1 MLIAIIVAATT
12 NRVIG
17 KQGKMPWHLPDDLRY
32 FKETTLGRHIIMGRK
47 TLDSFGNGK
56 ALPKRSNIVIT
67 RQKNWAV
74 PDTIAAPSLS
84 AALQIAR
91 ENGENT
97 VFIIGGGEIYPQA
110 LPFCN
115 RIYLTEIHATI
126 EGDTFFPPIDPQ
138 KWQEISRR
146 PHPADERHAYA
157 FDFVKYERIL
167 SE

>member
-67 RQKNWAV
+67 RQKSWAV

-84 AALQIAR
+84 AALKIAR
-91 ENGENT
+91 ENGEST
-97 VFIIGGGEIYPQA
+97 VFIIGGGQIYQQA
-110 LPFCN
+110 LPLCD
-115 RIYLTEIHATI
+115 RIYLTEIHTTI

-138 KWQEISRR
+138 EWRETHRTA
-146 PHPADERHAYA
+146 HLADERHAYA
-157 FDFVKYERIL
+157 FDFVIYERML

>member
-17 KQGKMPWHLPDDLRY
+17 KQGKMPWHLPKDLRY
-32 FKETTLGRHIIMGRK
+32 FKETTLGKHIIMGRK

-91 ENGENT
+91 DNGEDI
-97 VFIIGGGEIYPQA
+97 VFIIGGGQIYQQA
-110 LPFCN
+110 LPLCH
-115 RIYLTEIHATI
+115 RIYLTEIHTTL

-138 KWQEISRR
+138 KWQEISRK
-146 PHPADERHAYA
+146 PQPADEQHAYA
-157 FDFVKYERIL
+157 FDFVIYERIL